1 MPRDADFLEAA
12 KAACVSWDLD
22 PIEIG
27 ILSHT
32 ENVVCRI
39 KLSATKQVVMRLHRP
54 GYNDL
59 AELNSEVQRVHSLAH
74 AGLPVP
80 TALQTDTGDYYCSV
94 DIGDDTHREQRF
106 VGVIE
111 WVNGKPLGTPLTNT
125 SQDVVPHYK
134 TIGALAGCLSSDP
147 SIFGS
152 MCLLW

>member
-59 AELNSEVQRVHSLAH
+59 AELNSEVQWVHSLAH

-80 TALQTDTGDYYCSV
+80 TARVGTSFFERV
-94 DIGDDTHREQRF
+94 DLH
-106 VGVIE
+106 
-111 WVNGKPLGTPLTNT
+111 
-125 SQDVVPHYK
+125 
-134 TIGALAGCLSSDP
+134 GCLERLVTLTFCSAGDEA
-147 SIFGS
+147 
-152 MCLLW
+152 